1 MSCRRG
7 NRTPWPTWPTN
18 VKAIHTLR
26 RLVYGTT
33 GSSIRSIPG
42 ASSRWASRPLSTRR
56 FPRRGSAYSGCEWTG
71 RASGN
76 ADSAGGTVGVATN
89 AWTVRRLNR
98 PALEPPS
105 VRCMDTPRGSASGK
119 ITQPAVEG
127 RQEASYEW
135 AHARTGP
142 GAVALDAFRRLKT
155 CLAGR
160 LVLAASM
167 QPPQGRI
174 RGALAGGALAGG
186 WCLGGDKAQFGKSG
200 RSVST
205 RRGP

>member
-1 MSCRRG
+1 
-7 NRTPWPTWPTN
+7 
-18 VKAIHTLR
+18 
-26 RLVYGTT
+26 
-33 GSSIRSIPG
+33 
-42 ASSRWASRPLSTRR
+42 
-56 FPRRGSAYSGCEWTG
+56 
-71 RASGN
+71 
-76 ADSAGGTVGVATN
+76 
-89 AWTVRRLNR
+89 
-98 PALEPPS
+98 
-105 VRCMDTPRGSASGK
+105 MDTPRGSASRK
-119 ITQPAVEG
+119 IAQPAVEG

-155 CLAGR
+155 CLARR

-174 RGALAGGALAGG
+174 RGVLAEGRGLGGRVVPLAGG
-186 WCLGGDKAQFGKSG
+186 CLGGDKAEFGKSG